1 MTQSAEQPPRSPI
14 SRSLVR
20 TGTPLTLLLAMTVLL
35 GACAPAPARHS
46 PQAGLQTP
54 GIQAQPQAALPESGQ
69 PGAPAVTQ
77 VVSPTS
83 SSAPVSAPRV
93 SLTADRAMTA
103 PLTVTFTA
111 ALPEG
116 GQADWQFAD
125 GGRASGASAS
135 HIFYRPGRYEVQA
148 HMTVS
153 GHTYLATL
161 PVEVRLGGPEAA
173 AAVVLLDSGTLALS
187 AQGSRIY
194 APYTPSFTLDGQ
206 PSVPLRQ
213 AMKSGSHT
221 VKVSVNAASGELSRS
236 YSFRSRAALSPAEVT
251 RQQDYEAEVL
261 SLTNAART
269 AGWNCKRQADGGTVM
284 PPLRLDP
291 QLLVAARAQTVGM
304 ALNGYFDHRS
314 GVDGSMPDARVRASG
329 YRAVSDAE
337 NIAAGQQTPVE
348 VVAAWKK
355 SPGHC
360 PNIMGDYDDL
370 GVAYLHQDGSPYGE
384 YWTQVF
390 GRKGE

>member
-111 ALPEG
+111 ALPED

-161 PVEVRLGGPEAA
+161 PVEVRSGGPEAA

-213 AMKSGSHT
+213 ATKSGSHA

-269 AGWNCKRQADGGTVM
+269 AGWDCKRQADGGTVM